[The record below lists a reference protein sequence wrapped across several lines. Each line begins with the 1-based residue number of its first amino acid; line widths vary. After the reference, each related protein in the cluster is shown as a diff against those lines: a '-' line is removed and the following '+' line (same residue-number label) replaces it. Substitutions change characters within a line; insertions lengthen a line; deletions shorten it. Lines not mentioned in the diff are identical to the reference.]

1 MCVCDACLYIFSFYL
16 TASVFKSKL
25 LFRSEWVIHF
35 FSIVNTFSR
44 KFTITTT
51 RVLQKYSFNGWSI
64 NYIEHEF
71 CIIYLEKSKFGMW
84 MRWSEVTKQETKC
97 AERNFMHLLHNI
109 TQPLGP
115 KKKNQWSW
123 TKVCLGKKVV
133 RKWYS
138 CLMSNYIP
146 YPFLLCS
153 FVELCIIRLDLFQST
168 SVSNNDN
175 RGRRGI
181 KCIKD
186 VCTFLRSNNV

>member
-1 MCVCDACLYIFSFYL
+1 MHVCTFFLSTWLHLSSGASFYFG
-16 TASVFKSKL
+16 V
-25 LFRSEWVIHF
+25 WVIQF

-44 KFTITTT
+44 KFTITAT
-51 RVLQKYSFNGWSI
+51 RVLQKYSFNGWLV
-64 NYIEHEF
+64 NYIEHKF
-71 CIIYLEKSKFGMW
+71 CIIYLEKRKFGMW

-109 TQPLGP
+109 NITQPLGS
-115 KKKNQWSW
+115 KSKNQWSW
-123 TKVCLGKKVV
+123 TKVCLGKKVA

-138 CLMSNYIP
+138 CLMSNYIL
-146 YPFLLCS
+146 YPFLLRS
-153 FVELCIIRLDLFQST
+153 FVELCIIRLDLFKST

-186 VCTFLRSNNV
+186 VCTFVRSNNV